1 VKQDKVRKLFTGQIV
16 ELHGLVGAYKL
27 NGQWAECKEF
37 DVDMQRYLVTLKSGE
52 TKKVKPQNV
61 KPIGTYR
68 SEMANV
74 LQLKSLSEIRRSTG
88 KRSEIIQTLKKWNC
102 VVPSVV
108 SARVM
113 VDWAKLDKED
123 LRQRLLDSKKVS
135 IETLPD
141 DVCVVSLSLPRTRL
155 TMTEPPASL
164 RDIVKSLGP
173 GLENR
178 ILKNQVYWLLPFE
191 CIENVDLGMIKRSF
205 FCSYPLYG
213 FLLDRLVLCMD
224 RDDDPSALRSS
235 MQRLDVMAAHR
246 AGTEILVHEK
256 GGSKNI
262 LLGLALPSQGKC
274 EEDQIDFLK
283 DAEKIL
289 MRQTDQS
296 KSSVIQCQFI

>member
-1 VKQDKVRKLFTGQIV
+1 M

-27 NGQWAECKEF
+27 NGQWAECTEF
-37 DVDMQRYLVTLKSGE
+37 DVDLQRYVVALKSGE

-113 VDWAKLDKED
+113 VDWAKLDSED

-135 IETLPD
+135 IQTLPD
-141 DVCVVSLSLPRTRL
+141 DVCVVSLSLPRAGL
-155 TMTEPPASL
+155 TMAKPPASL
-164 RDIVKSLGP
+164 RDIVKLLGP
-173 GLENR
+173 ILENR

-191 CIENVDLGMIKRSF
+191 SIEHVDLPMIRRAF
-205 FCSYPLYG
+205 ICSYPLYG
-213 FLLDRLVLCMD
+213 YLLDRLILCVD
-224 RDDDPSALRSS
+224 RDDDPSSLRFGI
-235 MQRLDVMAAHR
+235 QRLDVLAAHR
-246 AGTEILVHEK
+246 ADTEILVYPSN
-256 GGSKNI
+256 GGSKHI
-262 LLGLALPSQGKC
+262 SVGLALPSRGNC
-274 EEDQIDFLK
+274 EEDQVGFLK
-283 DAEKIL
+283 EAETSLLK
-289 MRQTDQS
+289 QTDGN
-296 KSSVIQCQFI
+296 KPSVIQCQTI

>member
-1 VKQDKVRKLFTGQIV
+1 
-16 ELHGLVGAYKL
+16 
-27 NGQWAECKEF
+27 
-37 DVDMQRYLVTLKSGE
+37 
-52 TKKVKPQNV
+52 
-61 KPIGTYR
+61 
-68 SEMANV
+68 
-74 LQLKSLSEIRRSTG
+74 
-88 KRSEIIQTLKKWNC
+88 
-102 VVPSVV
+102 
-108 SARVM
+108 
-113 VDWAKLDKED
+113 
-123 LRQRLLDSKKVS
+123 
-135 IETLPD
+135 
-141 DVCVVSLSLPRTRL
+141 
-155 TMTEPPASL
+155 MTEPPASL